1 MKKSW
6 AVLAAITFLG
16 FLARLALLR
25 FEYVINPDGATY
37 TRLAESLAAG
47 NWTGF
52 LDPYWSP
59 LYPLL
64 IAPAMIF
71 TDDVELPGRLVSII
85 FSSLLPIPAF
95 LLVRRLY
102 SETEALAAAALT
114 AFYGHYLNFAQSV
127 TPSALYYFIFAF
139 IVYFGR
145 GALWQAGLTK
155 VVMLGAVLGLGYLT
169 RPEAIGYV
177 PIFVVFLWSG
187 FFCEEKPAFKK
198 RSFLALALIFS
209 FLIIALPYLIYLR
222 EATGHWTVSAKLA
235 PHLMGG
241 NFSGISALG
250 ETRPPPDTFAG
261 GVGTA
266 FSTLIY
272 NFQKQ
277 HRFFSYLFPPGLIF
291 LAALGLGG
299 EKWTHRRRRDE
310 IYLLLI
316 FLSTFAA
323 YVVTVVELA
332 YMAAYLCILF
342 GWAAK
347 GIGRLYKWLAENFS
361 GRRRLAGF
369 TGANRWLFF
378 TIGVILAIL
387 YGLPVLGIFRN
398 PAEDREYNW
407 REVKTAGLWLEK
419 NVAPHP
425 KIMSFAVQ
433 IPFYA
438 RGEHI
443 PLKVK
448 TPEELLPQAK
458 KEGVDFIVISERT
471 EKDLPGIKDWL
482 AGAPN
487 SPEVKEIYRDET
499 RAGCQL
505 VVYQI
510 IK

>member
-6 AVLAAITFLG
+6 TALAAITLLG
-16 FLARLALLR
+16 FLARLAFLR
-25 FEYVINPDGATY
+25 FEYVINPDGAAY

-64 IAPAMIF
+64 IAPATIF
-71 TDDVELPGRLVSII
+71 TGDVELPGRLVSII
-85 FSSLLPIPAF
+85 FGSLLPIPVF
-95 LLVRRLY
+95 LLVRQIY
-102 SETEALAAAALT
+102 GETEALAAAALT

-127 TPSALYYFIFAF
+127 TPSALYFFIFAF

-145 GALWQAGLTK
+145 QTLWEAGLTK
-155 VVMLGAVLGLGYLT
+155 AVTLGAFLGLGYLT
-169 RPEAIGYV
+169 RPEAIGYL
-177 PIFVVFLWSG
+177 PIFAVLLWSG
-187 FFCEEKPAFKK
+187 FFCEEPTTFKK
-198 RSFLALALIFS
+198 RSFLTLALILS

-241 NFSGISALG
+241 NFSEISALG
-250 ETRPPPDTFAG
+250 ESRTPPDTFVG
-261 GVGTA
+261 RVGTA
-266 FSTLIY
+266 FSTLVY

-277 HRFFSYLFPPGLIF
+277 HKFFSYLFPPGLIF

-299 EKWTHRRRRDE
+299 EKWTRGRRKNE
-310 IYLLLI
+310 IYLLLL
-316 FLSTFAA
+316 FLATFAA
-323 YVVTVVELA
+323 YLVTVVELA
-332 YMAAYLCILF
+332 YMAAYLGILF
-342 GWAAK
+342 GWTAI
-347 GIGRLYKWLAENFS
+347 GIGRLYRWLGENFS
-361 GRRRLAGF
+361 GAGRE
-369 TGANRWLFF
+369 TGFKRIDRDLFF
-378 TIGVILAIL
+378 AAGVILAIV

-419 NVAPHP
+419 NVAPRP

-443 PLKVK
+443 PLRGK
-448 TPEELLPQAK
+448 TPDELLPQAK
-458 KEGVDFIVISERT
+458 TEGVDLIVISERT
-471 EKDLPGIKDWL
+471 EKDLPGIQDWL
-482 AGAPN
+482 AGTPN

-499 RAGCQL
+499 RAGCKL
-505 VVYQI
+505 IVYQV